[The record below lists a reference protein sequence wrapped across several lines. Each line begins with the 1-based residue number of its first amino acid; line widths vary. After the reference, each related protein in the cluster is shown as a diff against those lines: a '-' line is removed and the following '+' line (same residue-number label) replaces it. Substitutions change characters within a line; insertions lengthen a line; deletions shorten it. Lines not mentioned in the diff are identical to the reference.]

1 MNQDNQSSN
10 SAAIIGGTDQKTVS
24 VNTPTDQNRA
34 LASRTNNN
42 NNFSFV
48 NLNQI

>member
-1 MNQDNQSSN
+1 MQSNDDQSNN
-10 SAAIIGGTDQKTVS
+10 SAAILGGVDQKSTS

-34 LASRTNNN
+34 LANRTNN

-48 NLNQI
+48 NLN